1 MARGRV
7 RGTDDGVGRWETDD
21 DVEEYQMMMIRVVLV
36 AFVGFVL
43 KLASPMSANQTH
55 ILVLEDLWQAL
66 EPRLLMKF

>member
-43 KLASPMSANQTH
+43 
-55 ILVLEDLWQAL
+55 IVLLDFWL
-66 EPRLLMKF
+66 

>member
-43 KLASPMSANQTH
+43 IVLLIFGCDEPSSAF
-55 ILVLEDLWQAL
+55 IFESA
-66 EPRLLMKF
+66 P